1 MQCSYFIADA
11 VVKATGLGL
20 TSIKE
25 YLDHRLCS
33 AEHTF
38 NQKTENAIYSSQT
51 KYCPAMEEYGL
62 MYTNIWV
69 PESDIREKL
78 FDPKQALSPMN
89 LQYLDLPY
97 IFAPTYKGFDFIYAL
112 SKCNNMDIFT
122 LKSVQIVID
131 CHARYWDRLNYL
143 CVGLPM
149 LINLLVFWYWSNIVL
164 PNLDKQPE
172 LFEKAD

>member
-1 MQCSYFIADA
+1 
-11 VVKATGLGL
+11 
-20 TSIKE
+20 
-25 YLDHRLCS
+25 
-33 AEHTF
+33 
-38 NQKTENAIYSSQT
+38 
-51 KYCPAMEEYGL
+51 MEDYGL

-97 IFAPTYKGFDFIYAL
+97 IFGPTRKGFDFIYAL
-112 SKCNNMDIFT
+112 SQCENMDIFT

-131 CHARYWDRLNYL
+131 CHARYWDKLNYL

-172 LFEKAD
+172 LFEKPD